1 MSLIFDKSEVQSY
14 PTIALRGIVV
24 FPGITTSFELGRKL
38 SVASLQYA
46 MENDQ
51 PVYLAIQKNPAI
63 EEPNHYDL
71 TEVGVVAQI
80 KSVLRLT
87 NGNLQIVAEGL
98 YRARRVSTVLE
109 QEHLQS
115 EILPYRNSVHHPE
128 RQRKAMD
135 SLWALF
141 SDYLRYI
148 NKPSPEILEELHHI
162 EDVGVLS
169 DFLASN
175 FLNNF
180 EDRKYLLEEVDSLK
194 RAEKLCSIIEKNIAL
209 MELENSIQ
217 SKVKYRLQR
226 RQRDAYLREQLN
238 TIRGELGMDEEGGE
252 VEEGNEY
259 SKRIAEA
266 KLPAEVAE
274 KLKSEAAKL
283 AKMPFGSSEASVIH
297 NYLDVCLELPWQN
310 YTEDRLDVTL
320 AQKILD
326 EDHDGI
332 TKVKERILEFLS
344 VKQLKQDIKGQIL
357 CLVGPPGV
365 GKTSVGKSI
374 ARAVGRKF
382 ARVSLGGI
390 RDEAEIRGH
399 RKTYIG
405 AMPGRIINAIKLA
418 GSSNPVILLDELDKL
433 TADSHGDP
441 SAALLEVLDGEQ
453 NNTFRDHFIELP
465 YDLSSVMFIAT
476 ANTLD
481 TVPHALLDR
490 LEVIE
495 MGSYS
500 YAEKLSIAK
509 NHLVPKQL
517 EAHGLKKTQCRFT
530 DEGIMLLISGYTK
543 ENGVRNLE
551 RTIASVCRKTAK
563 EIVSGQR
570 KSVRVTPEVVKRYL
584 GPVKYLRDRMNDSD
598 EIGIVN
604 GLAWTSLGGELL
616 RVEVSAVQGSGKLE
630 LTGNLG
636 DVMKES
642 AKAAVSYIRKHGD
655 ELGIDPEF
663 YVKRDVHIHVPEGA
677 VPKDGP
683 SAGVTLC
690 TALVSELTGKTV
702 KRNVAMTGEI
712 TLTGRVLP
720 IGGLREKTMAAYKY
734 GCDTVLIP
742 YDNSGD
748 IEELDSEVKE
758 NLKLIPVKNV
768 SEVLRLAVNP

>member
-1 MSLIFDKSEVQSY
+1 M
-14 PTIALRGIVV
+14 
-24 FPGITTSFELGRKL
+24 GRKL

-115 EILPYRNSVHHPE
+115 EILPYRNSVHQPE

-135 SLWALF
+135 SLWTLF

-252 VEEGNEY
+252 MEEGNEY

-344 VKQLKQDIKGQIL
+344 VKQLKQ
-357 CLVGPPGV
+357 
-365 GKTSVGKSI
+365 
-374 ARAVGRKF
+374 
-382 ARVSLGGI
+382 
-390 RDEAEIRGH
+390 
-399 RKTYIG
+399 
-405 AMPGRIINAIKLA
+405 
-418 GSSNPVILLDELDKL
+418 
-433 TADSHGDP
+433 
-441 SAALLEVLDGEQ
+441 
-453 NNTFRDHFIELP
+453 
-465 YDLSSVMFIAT
+465 
-476 ANTLD
+476 
-481 TVPHALLDR
+481 
-490 LEVIE
+490 
-495 MGSYS
+495 
-500 YAEKLSIAK
+500 
-509 NHLVPKQL
+509 
-517 EAHGLKKTQCRFT
+517 
-530 DEGIMLLISGYTK
+530 
-543 ENGVRNLE
+543 
-551 RTIASVCRKTAK
+551 
-563 EIVSGQR
+563 
-570 KSVRVTPEVVKRYL
+570 
-584 GPVKYLRDRMNDSD
+584 
-598 EIGIVN
+598 
-604 GLAWTSLGGELL
+604 
-616 RVEVSAVQGSGKLE
+616 
-630 LTGNLG
+630 
-636 DVMKES
+636 
-642 AKAAVSYIRKHGD
+642 
-655 ELGIDPEF
+655 
-663 YVKRDVHIHVPEGA
+663 
-677 VPKDGP
+677 
-683 SAGVTLC
+683 
-690 TALVSELTGKTV
+690 
-702 KRNVAMTGEI
+702 
-712 TLTGRVLP
+712 
-720 IGGLREKTMAAYKY
+720 
-734 GCDTVLIP
+734 
-742 YDNSGD
+742 
-748 IEELDSEVKE
+748 
-758 NLKLIPVKNV
+758 
-768 SEVLRLAVNP
+768 